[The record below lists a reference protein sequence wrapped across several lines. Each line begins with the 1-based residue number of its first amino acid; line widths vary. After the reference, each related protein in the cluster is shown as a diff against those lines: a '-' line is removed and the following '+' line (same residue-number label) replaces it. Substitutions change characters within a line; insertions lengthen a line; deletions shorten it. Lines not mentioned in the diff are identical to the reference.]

1 MATIR
6 AGKFVSDKDLATTI
20 QVAIVLYC
28 QLNVN
33 NRFMLFRVVLLLL

>member
-6 AGKFVSDKDLATTI
+6 AGKFVSDKDLATII
-20 QVAIVLYC
+20 QVAIVLYY